1 VSRRAHTL
9 GVLLAVALSCTIVV
23 PLVPAG
29 ATGAD
34 APGVTPDT
42 LQWTR
47 CGGGFQC
54 ATLPVPVDYADPAA
68 GTIDLALTRRRAD
81 DRANRIGSLVVNY
94 GGPGDA
100 GTETLRQTAAFL
112 PAAVRR
118 YFDVVSFD
126 PRGVGA
132 SRPVRCVDDATF
144 ERAWSEDPT
153 PNGPAD
159 LPGFYDGTASSVD
172 LVAECLNTN
181 GDYLA
186 RLGSRNVARD
196 LDRLRAAVG
205 DDRLTYVGYS
215 YGTLIGALYAQE
227 FPQNVRALVLDSAVD
242 LSSTMTEEQRD
253 NTAGFE
259 QALDEFLDDCA
270 KDRGCVFHSGGDP
283 RTALEQLRARFE
295 QGVRI
300 DGGDGE
306 RTVGVSEFYTAL
318 VAALYSRED
327 WPFLAEG
334 LQSAARHDD
343 GTTLLLLND
352 FYAGRQ
358 DDGTYSNFQQVLGV
372 IVCDDDA
379 EPLVSFDDFRATYD
393 QLSAEFP
400 FFGPLFGSGPAGC
413 DPRLPQ
419 PHADEQVGD
428 VRVADAPPVLVIGN
442 TRDPATPYVGAKD
455 LHDRIEGSRLLTVDN
470 TGHGSYAT
478 GNRCVDRIVNRYLVS
493 GKAPTRDPRC

>member
-1 VSRRAHTL
+1 VSRRARTL
-9 GVLLAVALSCTIVV
+9 GVLLAAALSCTIVV

-34 APGVTPDT
+34 AADVTPDT

-47 CGGGFQC
+47 CGGGLQC
-54 ATLPVPVDYADPAA
+54 ATLPVPVDYATPEA
-68 GTIDLALTRRRAD
+68 GPIDLALTRRRAD
-81 DRANRIGSLVVNY
+81 DRTNRIGSLVINY

-100 GTETLRQTAAFL
+100 GTQTLRESADFL
-112 PAAVRR
+112 PGAIRR

-126 PRGVGA
+126 PRGVGS

-172 LVAECLNTN
+172 LVAECVNTN

-196 LDRLRAAVG
+196 LDRIRGAVG
-205 DDRLTYVGYS
+205 DDRLTYLGYS

-227 FPQNVRALVLDSAVD
+227 FPQNVRALALDSAVD
-242 LSSTMTEEQRD
+242 LSSTMIEEQRD

-270 KDRGCVFHSGGDP
+270 TDRECAFHSDGDP
-283 RTALEQLRARFE
+283 RSTLERLRARFE

-300 DGGDGE
+300 DGGDGD

-318 VAALYSRED
+318 VAALYSQRD
-327 WPFLAEG
+327 WPFLSEG
-334 LQSAARHDD
+334 LQSAAQHDD
-343 GTTLLLLND
+343 GSTLLLLSD

-358 DDGTYSNFQQVLGV
+358 DDGTYSNFQQVLGI

-393 QLSAEFP
+393 QLAAEYP

-413 DPRLPQ
+413 DPRLPK
-419 PHADEQVGD
+419 PHADEEVGD
-428 VRVADAPPVLVIGN
+428 VRVTDAPPALVIGN
-442 TRDPATPYVGAKD
+442 TRDPATPYVGAQD
-455 LHDRIEGSRLLTVDN
+455 LHDRLDRSRLLTVDN

-493 GKAPTRDPRC
+493 GEAPVRDRRC

>member
-1 VSRRAHTL
+1 MSRRAHTL
-9 GVLLAVALSCTIVV
+9 GVLLAVALSCTILV
-23 PLVPAG
+23 PLAPAG

-34 APGVTPDT
+34 APDVTPDT

-47 CGGGFQC
+47 CGGGLQC
-54 ATLPVPVDYADPAA
+54 TTLPVPVDYADPGGGNDRPRAHTPA
-68 GTIDLALTRRRAD
+68 RRRPGEPRRFA
-81 DRANRIGSLVVNY
+81 RVNY

-100 GTETLRQTAAFL
+100 GTETLRQTADFL

-144 ERAWSEDPT
+144 EQAWSEDPT

-172 LVAECLNTN
+172 LVAECVNTN

-196 LDRLRAAVG
+196 LDRIRAAVG

-270 KDRGCVFHSGGDP
+270 KDRELRLPLGRRPAHRARAAAGP
-283 RTALEQLRARFE
+283 LRA
-295 QGVRI
+295 
-300 DGGDGE
+300 GG
-306 RTVGVSEFYTAL
+306 
-318 VAALYSRED
+318 
-327 WPFLAEG
+327 
-334 LQSAARHDD
+334 
-343 GTTLLLLND
+343 
-352 FYAGRQ
+352 
-358 DDGTYSNFQQVLGV
+358 
-372 IVCDDDA
+372 
-379 EPLVSFDDFRATYD
+379 
-393 QLSAEFP
+393 
-400 FFGPLFGSGPAGC
+400 
-413 DPRLPQ
+413 
-419 PHADEQVGD
+419 AD
-428 VRVADAPPVLVIGN
+428 R
-442 TRDPATPYVGAKD
+442 R
-455 LHDRIEGSRLLTVDN
+455 R
-470 TGHGSYAT
+470 
-478 GNRCVDRIVNRYLVS
+478 
-493 GKAPTRDPRC
+493 